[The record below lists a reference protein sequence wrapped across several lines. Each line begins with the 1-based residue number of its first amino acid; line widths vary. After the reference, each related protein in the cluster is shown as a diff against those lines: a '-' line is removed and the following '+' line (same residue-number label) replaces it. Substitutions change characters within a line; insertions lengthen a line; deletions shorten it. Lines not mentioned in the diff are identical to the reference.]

1 MIGNNVMRVEVE
13 GTQERLVAAV
23 ATAQAGYTTATEDG
37 ARNGESLKS
46 QHPPVADSR
55 NWTIGFGSFSVV
67 PLRLPGTGVNLT
79 ARLQKLAADVSGAWF
94 WQVFICPMIAFN

>member
-1 MIGNNVMRVEVE
+1 MIGNNVMRVEAE
-13 GTQERLVAAV
+13 GTQERVVAAV

-46 QHPPVADSR
+46 QHPLVTDYSR

-79 ARLQKLAADVSGAWF
+79 ARLQKLAADVSGAYRLF
-94 WQVFICPMIAFN
+94 RM